1 MQGRDIK
8 NSVESQLPKTFDTE
22 EDAVDE
28 AGGEGPQHRCIDC
41 KTLAPRTQ
49 TAHTLISVRYGWR
62 LRRWQEVDGTWR
74 LEWRC
79 PPCAAANRTAIAK
92 RPERV

>member
-8 NSVESQLPKTFDTE
+8 NPVETRLPKTFDAE
-22 EDAVDE
+22 QDAVDDG
-28 AGGEGPQHRCIDC
+28 GGEGPQPRCFDC

-62 LRRWQEVDGTWR
+62 LRRWQDGDGTWR

-79 PPCAAANRTAIAK
+79 PPCAAANRAASAM
-92 RPERV
+92 RPTRV